1 MLDYSYSSYYN
12 SKAKSTDMVYS
23 QRKYFH
29 PVYGKTISSHRLDV
43 NHFLEINGDT
53 IQSKILSVLLSRHMS
68 LTQ

>member
-1 MLDYSYSSYYN
+1 MDYSYSSYYN

-29 PVYGKTISSHRLDV
+29 QVYGKTISSHRLDV
-43 NHFLEINGDT
+43 NHFLEINGET